1 MKCLI
6 IHYSRH
12 TCIHRQASVI
22 SVILKLA
29 VGKIETCDMTICYLD
44 LSHSIN
50 FKEYVESLDKG
61 DLSDNTVP
69 ELEFSKVSDRV
80 FS

>member
-6 IHYSRH
+6 IHSSRH

-22 SVILKLA
+22 SVILKLE
-29 VGKIETCDMTICYLD
+29 VGKIENCDMTICYLD

-50 FKEYVESLDKG
+50 SKEYVESLDKG

-80 FS
+80 FY